1 MESRIVPISADLE
14 YRRTDN
20 CRRREALLY
29 FLKQTCMEALC
40 REYGIVNFCKQ
51 YVNKHIGQESI
62 QAELKALLTEHAMR
76 QVLNDDARDILKRAA
91 KALFNTKFGF
101 DVQFLQG

>member
-1 MESRIVPISADLE
+1 
-14 YRRTDN
+14 
-20 CRRREALLY
+20 
-29 FLKQTCMEALC
+29 
-40 REYGIVNFCKQ
+40 
-51 YVNKHIGQESI
+51 
-62 QAELKALLTEHAMR
+62 MR

>member
-1 MESRIVPISADLE
+1 M
-14 YRRTDN
+14 
-20 CRRREALLY
+20 
-29 FLKQTCMEALC
+29 
-40 REYGIVNFCKQ
+40 
-51 YVNKHIGQESI
+51 NKHIGQESI

>member
-1 MESRIVPISADLE
+1 MESRIVPISAGLE
-14 YRRTDN
+14 TDTLIIADAAKL
-20 CRRREALLY
+20 CYISSSKLAWG
-29 FLKQTCMEALC
+29 ALC

-62 QAELKALLTEHAMR
+62 QAELKALLTEHAIR